1 MTALIGVQELRLV
14 VQESGNKMFFIYV
27 VAMSFVVFSGHLR
40 RETKEEN
47 FSRVREILVFR
58 SRGFTNSQVRLLKIE
73 SHLATSCHTF

>member
-47 FSRVREILVFR
+47 CVCVSMDWW
-58 SRGFTNSQVRLLKIE
+58 
-73 SHLATSCHTF
+73 